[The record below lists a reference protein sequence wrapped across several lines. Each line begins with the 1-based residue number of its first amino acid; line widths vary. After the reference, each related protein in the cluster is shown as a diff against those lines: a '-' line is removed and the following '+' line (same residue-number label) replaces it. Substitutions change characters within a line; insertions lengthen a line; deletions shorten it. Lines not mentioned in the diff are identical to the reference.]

1 MISIPIKIAN
11 GSTYYITV
19 FPEAEYT
26 SLTSKAQDY
35 KTVTNIINFTLT
47 TISPNDITV
56 SDLKAFKINGKTD
69 SLTMGAGSTSVSGP
83 ISKDPDFAGDSSW
96 DNAPNPVVI
105 KNNIYYYKVTSYKTT
120 TTWKITY
127 DAFTGND
134 LANIGVLLKKLIQH
148 AHTHKAYSEAPKTT
162 SVKGALASP
171 FCCNS
176 AVIW

>member
-19 FPEAEYT
+19 FPEAEST
-26 SLTSKAQDY
+26 SLTSKTQDY

-56 SDLKAFKINGKTD
+56 SDLKTFKINGKTD
-69 SLTMGAGSTSVSGP
+69 FLTMGAGSTSVSGP
-83 ISKDPDFAGDSSW
+83 FSKDPDFAGDSSY
-96 DNAPNPVVI
+96 DTAPSPVVI

-162 SVKGALASP
+162 SVRAFTTFL
-171 FCCNS
+171 CCNS

>member
-1 MISIPIKIAN
+1 MISIPIKIVN

-19 FPEAEYT
+19 FPETEYT
-26 SLTSKAQDY
+26 SLATKTQDY

-56 SDLKAFKINGKTD
+56 SDLKAFRINGRTD
-69 SLTMGAGSTSVSGP
+69 TLTMGVGSTSVEGP
-83 ISKDPDFAGDSSW
+83 ISKNPDFAGDPSF
-96 DNAPNPVVI
+96 NTAPNPVAI
-105 KNNIYYYKVTSYKTT
+105 KSTHYYYKVTSHKTT

-148 AHTHKAYSEAPKTT
+148 AHTHKAYTDAPKTT
-162 SVKGALASP
+162 SIRSSLIPV
-171 FCCNS
+171 CCNS